1 METFTEPRALIAR
14 PAFEGDRREALRLL
28 NLEAIDPPIV
38 DIITAF
44 AEFAHVFTI
53 QCCFGHFVCGAEQDV
68 HTLSPIPDDY
78 AGPVRYRIAYVA
90 FCLEPSERGRALYD
104 AMARVPQV
112 DPGYIQFGC
121 ATWFWDRWP
130 NSYALQVEPAAFR
143 FQDEAMLDV
152 EQARRTAAVRDA
164 FFARLRTVLAE
175 ERRRVAPA

>member
-130 NSYALQVEPAAFR
+130 NSYALQVEPAVFR